1 MINEFDLSSNLV
13 YIISMCSPSK
23 MKPRKKH
30 PPDRGATEKNK
41 KQLLP
46 SGNLTVCY

>member
-23 MKPRKKH
+23 MKPRKNIH
-30 PPDRGATEKNK
+30 RTGGAPKKTKNNYYP
-41 KQLLP
+41 L
-46 SGNLTVCY
+46 VI